1 MTDRMT
7 VGDLIRE
14 LSEKYSSDTP
24 VLIAGDAEG
33 NSYGFL
39 SDTSEGNYVAYSE
52 WDGGLVSDEDLEPDE
67 DEDEDLEEE
76 DRDHGNAPIKVC
88 VIWPV

>member
-1 MTDRMT
+1 MTDRKT
-7 VGDLIRE
+7 VGDLIKE
-14 LSEKYSSDTP
+14 LSEYPADMP
-24 VLIAGDAEG
+24 VLISGDAEG

-39 SDTSEGNYVAYSE
+39 SDTSEGNYLAYSE
-52 WDGGLVSDEDLEPDE
+52 WDGGLVSDEDLEEDD

-76 DRDHGNAPIKVC
+76 DQDSRNSPIKVC